1 MIGKSIQTRLF
12 SAVFLVI
19 FMMTFGVG
27 ITFFFSSRWYLQ
39 YTARK
44 ETEHLIRMV
53 QSESDRLS
61 TDSAY
66 TSSDPEENMRE
77 SSKALLRSVRLQ
89 LRDQPYN
96 GIFLIF
102 NSKQKLVF
110 PQSGNDQNIYPM
122 SALEEQ
128 CRQMIQSGELVSG
141 KTSRILLSEDF
152 WYISMYVFPSS
163 TPVRA
168 KYFVSVVQIPDSSV
182 FWNYTWKLYIAILI
196 ASVFLSSF
204 LVWGIARTISDPI
217 RHLCLQ
223 IQRINGE
230 TDAQI
235 RDSYSLNELESLK
248 RSYNQMEETIR
259 RSEEEKRQFFQN
271 ASHDLKTPLASITGY
286 SQGIVSNVI
295 KDHQKAASII
305 LSESLRMT
313 DLVESILSLSKMDSH
328 TLDLHP
334 ADLEVME
341 FLDECV
347 DIMSTIRRDC
357 VIHLEAGRPLTIHTD
372 PELLKRVIQNI
383 LSNCLRYADHEILIR
398 MSTDG
403 NSLIL
408 LIQDDG
414 PGFPEKDLPHI
425 FERFY
430 KGNGGK
436 NGIGLSIVWAGI
448 HYLGGSITAGNRAV
462 PEHGAYYQLL
472 LPLSLSSGY
481 SQSDSVKTANL
492 SFKHRL

>member
-27 ITFFFSSRWYLQ
+27 ITFFLSSRWYVQ

-61 TDSAY
+61 TDPAY
-66 TSSDPEENMRE
+66 TSSDSKENTRE

-96 GIFLIF
+96 GIFLVF

-110 PQSGNDQNIYPM
+110 PQSSNDQNIYPI

-128 CRQMIQSGELVSG
+128 CRRMIQSGELISG

-168 KYFVSVVQIPDSSV
+168 KHFVSVVQIPDSSV
-182 FWNYTWKLYIAILI
+182 FWNYTWKLYLAILL

-204 LVWGIARTISDPI
+204 LVWGIARTISVPI
-217 RHLCLQ
+217 QHLCLQ

-235 RDSYSLNELESLK
+235 QDSYSLNELEALK
-248 RSYNQMEETIR
+248 RSYNQMEEMIR

-328 TLDLHP
+328 TFDLHP
-334 ADLEVME
+334 TDLEVME

-347 DIMSTIRRDC
+347 DIMSTIRKDC
-357 VIHLEAGRPLTIHTD
+357 VIHLEAERPLMIRTD

-414 PGFPEKDLPHI
+414 PGFLEKDLPHI

-436 NGIGLSIVWAGI
+436 NGIGLSIVWTDI

-472 LPLSLSSGY
+472 LPLS
-481 SQSDSVKTANL
+481 
-492 SFKHRL
+492 F

>member
-27 ITFFFSSRWYLQ
+27 ITFFLSSRWYVQ

-53 QSESDRLS
+53 QAESDRLS
-61 TDSAY
+61 TDTAY
-66 TSSDPEENMRE
+66 TSSDSKENTRE

-96 GIFLIF
+96 GIFLVF

-110 PQSGNDQNIYPM
+110 PQSSNDRNIYPI

-128 CRQMIQSGELVSG
+128 CRRMIQSGELISG

-204 LVWGIARTISDPI
+204 LVWGIARTISVPI
-217 RHLCLQ
+217 QHLCLQ

-235 RDSYSLNELESLK
+235 QDSYSLNELEALK
-248 RSYNQMEETIR
+248 RSYNQMEEMIR

-295 KDHQKAASII
+295 KDHQKAAGII

-328 TLDLHP
+328 TFDLHP
-334 ADLEVME
+334 TDLEVIE

-357 VIHLEAGRPLTIHTD
+357 VIHLEAERPLMIRTD

-436 NGIGLSIVWAGI
+436 NGIGLSIVWTGI

-472 LPLSLSSGY
+472 LPLS
-481 SQSDSVKTANL
+481 
-492 SFKHRL
+492 F

>member
-27 ITFFFSSRWYLQ
+27 ITFFLSSRWYVQ

-53 QSESDRLS
+53 QLESDRLS
-61 TDSAY
+61 TDPAY
-66 TSSDPEENMRE
+66 TSSDSKENTRK
-77 SSKALLRSVRLQ
+77 SSKALLRSVRRQ

-96 GIFLIF
+96 GIFLVF

-110 PQSGNDQNIYPM
+110 PQSSNDQNIYPV

-128 CRQMIQSGELVSG
+128 CRRMIQSGELISG

-182 FWNYTWKLYIAILI
+182 FWNYTRKLYIAILI

-204 LVWGIARTISDPI
+204 LVWGIARTISVPI
-217 RHLCLQ
+217 QHLCLQ

-235 RDSYSLNELESLK
+235 QDSYSLNELESLK

-328 TLDLHP
+328 TFDLHP
-334 ADLEVME
+334 TDLEVME

-357 VIHLEAGRPLTIHTD
+357 VIHLESAHPLTIHTD

-383 LSNCLRYADHEILIR
+383 LSNCLRYAEHEILIR

-430 KGNGGK
+430 KGDGGK
-436 NGIGLSIVWAGI
+436 NGIGLSIVWTGI

-472 LPLSLSSGY
+472 LPLS
-481 SQSDSVKTANL
+481 
-492 SFKHRL
+492 F

>member
-27 ITFFFSSRWYLQ
+27 ITFFLSSRWYVQ

-61 TDSAY
+61 TDPAY
-66 TSSDPEENMRE
+66 TSSDSKENTRE
-77 SSKALLRSVRLQ
+77 SSKALLRSVRRQ

-96 GIFLIF
+96 GIFLVF

-110 PQSGNDQNIYPM
+110 PQSSNDQNIYPI

-128 CRQMIQSGELVSG
+128 CRQMIQSGELISG

-182 FWNYTWKLYIAILI
+182 FWNYTWKLYLAILI

-204 LVWGIARTISDPI
+204 LVWGIARTISVPI
-217 RHLCLQ
+217 QHLCLQ

-235 RDSYSLNELESLK
+235 QDSYSLNELESLK

-328 TLDLHP
+328 TFDLHP
-334 ADLEVME
+334 TDLEVME

-357 VIHLEAGRPLTIHTD
+357 VINLEAARPLMIHTD

-383 LSNCLRYADHEILIR
+383 LSNCLRYAEHEILIR

-414 PGFPEKDLPHI
+414 PGFLEKDLPHI

-430 KGNGGK
+430 KGNGGN
-436 NGIGLSIVWAGI
+436 NGIGLSIVWTGI

-462 PEHGAYYQLL
+462 PEHGAYYRLL
-472 LPLSLSSGY
+472 LPLS
-481 SQSDSVKTANL
+481 
-492 SFKHRL
+492 F

>member
-27 ITFFFSSRWYLQ
+27 ITFFLSSRWYVQ

-53 QSESDRLS
+53 QAESDRLS
-61 TDSAY
+61 TDTAY
-66 TSSDPEENMRE
+66 TSSDSKENTRE

-110 PQSGNDQNIYPM
+110 PQSSNDRNIYPI

-128 CRQMIQSGELVSG
+128 CRRMIQSGELISG

-168 KYFVSVVQIPDSSV
+168 KHFVSVVQIPDSSV
-182 FWNYTWKLYIAILI
+182 FWNYTWKLYLAILL

-204 LVWGIARTISDPI
+204 LVWGIARTISVPI
-217 RHLCLQ
+217 QHLCLQ

-235 RDSYSLNELESLK
+235 QDSYSLNELEALK
-248 RSYNQMEETIR
+248 RSYNQMEEMIR

-328 TLDLHP
+328 TFDLHP
-334 ADLEVME
+334 TDLEVME

-357 VIHLEAGRPLTIHTD
+357 VIHLEAERPLMIRTD

-414 PGFPEKDLPHI
+414 PGFLEKDLPHI

-436 NGIGLSIVWAGI
+436 NGIGLSIVWTGI

-472 LPLSLSSGY
+472 LPLS
-481 SQSDSVKTANL
+481 
-492 SFKHRL
+492 F

>member
-27 ITFFFSSRWYLQ
+27 ITFFLSSRWYVQ

-53 QSESDRLS
+53 QAESDRLS
-61 TDSAY
+61 TDTAY
-66 TSSDPEENMRE
+66 TSSDSKENTRE

-110 PQSGNDQNIYPM
+110 PQSSNDRNIYPI

-128 CRQMIQSGELVSG
+128 CRRMIQSGELISG

-182 FWNYTWKLYIAILI
+182 FWNYTRKLYIAILI

-204 LVWGIARTISDPI
+204 LVWGIARTISVPI
-217 RHLCLQ
+217 QHLCLQ

-235 RDSYSLNELESLK
+235 KDSYSLNELEALK

-295 KDHQKAASII
+295 KDHQKAAGII

-328 TLDLHP
+328 TFDLHP
-334 ADLEVME
+334 TDLEVME

-357 VIHLEAGRPLTIHTD
+357 VIHLEAERPLMIYTD

-436 NGIGLSIVWAGI
+436 NGIGLSIVWTGI

-462 PEHGAYYQLL
+462 PEHGAYYRLL
-472 LPLSLSSGY
+472 LPLS
-481 SQSDSVKTANL
+481 
-492 SFKHRL
+492 F

>member
-27 ITFFFSSRWYLQ
+27 ITFFLSSRWYVQ

-61 TDSAY
+61 TDPAY
-66 TSSDPEENMRE
+66 TSSDSKENTRE

-110 PQSGNDQNIYPM
+110 PQSSNDQNIYPI

-128 CRQMIQSGELVSG
+128 CRRMIQSGELISG

-182 FWNYTWKLYIAILI
+182 FWNYTWKLYLAILL

-204 LVWGIARTISDPI
+204 LVWGIARTISVPI
-217 RHLCLQ
+217 QHLCLQ

-235 RDSYSLNELESLK
+235 QDSYSLNELEALK
-248 RSYNQMEETIR
+248 RSYNQMEEMIR

-295 KDHQKAASII
+295 KDHQKAANII

-328 TLDLHP
+328 TFDLHP
-334 ADLEVME
+334 TDLEVME

-357 VIHLEAGRPLTIHTD
+357 VIHLEAERPLMIRTD

-414 PGFPEKDLPHI
+414 PGFLEKDLPHI

-436 NGIGLSIVWAGI
+436 NGIGLSIVWTGI
-448 HYLGGSITAGNRAV
+448 HYLGGSITAGNRTV

-472 LPLSLSSGY
+472 LPLS
-481 SQSDSVKTANL
+481 
-492 SFKHRL
+492 F

>member
-19 FMMTFGVG
+19 FMITFGVG
-27 ITFFFSSRWYLQ
+27 ITFFLSSRWYVQ

-61 TDSAY
+61 TDPAY
-66 TSSDPEENMRE
+66 TSSDSKENTRE

-110 PQSGNDQNIYPM
+110 PQSSNDRNIYPI

-128 CRQMIQSGELVSG
+128 CRRMIQSGELISG

-182 FWNYTWKLYIAILI
+182 FWNYTWKLYLAILL

-204 LVWGIARTISDPI
+204 LVWGIARTISVPI
-217 RHLCLQ
+217 QHLCLQ

-235 RDSYSLNELESLK
+235 QDSYSLNELEALK

-328 TLDLHP
+328 TFDLHP
-334 ADLEVME
+334 TDLEVME

-357 VIHLEAGRPLTIHTD
+357 VIHLEAERPLMIRTD

-383 LSNCLRYADHEILIR
+383 LSNCLRYAEHEILIR

-414 PGFPEKDLPHI
+414 PGFLEKDLPHI

-436 NGIGLSIVWAGI
+436 NGIGLSIVWTGI

-472 LPLSLSSGY
+472 LPLS
-481 SQSDSVKTANL
+481 
-492 SFKHRL
+492 F

>member
-27 ITFFFSSRWYLQ
+27 ITFFLSSRWYVQ

-61 TDSAY
+61 TDTAY
-66 TSSDPEENMRE
+66 TSSDSKENTRE

-110 PQSGNDQNIYPM
+110 PQSSNDRNIYPI

-128 CRQMIQSGELVSG
+128 CRRMIQSGELISG

-182 FWNYTWKLYIAILI
+182 FWNYTWKLYLAILI

-204 LVWGIARTISDPI
+204 LVWGIARTISVPI
-217 RHLCLQ
+217 QHLCLQ

-235 RDSYSLNELESLK
+235 KDSYSLNELEALK

-328 TLDLHP
+328 TFDLHP
-334 ADLEVME
+334 TDLEVME

-357 VIHLEAGRPLTIHTD
+357 VIHLEAERPLMIYTD

-436 NGIGLSIVWAGI
+436 NGIGLSIVKAIMDAHNQQYGVKNWENGVEFWFT
-448 HYLGGSITAGNRAV
+448 LDGSN
-462 PEHGAYYQLL
+462 
-472 LPLSLSSGY
+472 S
-481 SQSDSVKTANL
+481 
-492 SFKHRL
+492 

>member
-1 MIGKSIQTRLF
+1 MIGKSVQTRLF

-27 ITFFFSSRWYLQ
+27 ITFFLSSRWYVQ

-61 TDSAY
+61 TDPAY
-66 TSSDPEENMRE
+66 TSSDSEENARK

-96 GIFLIF
+96 GIFLVF

-110 PQSGNDQNIYPM
+110 PQSSNDQNIYPI

-128 CRQMIQSGELVSG
+128 CRQMIQSGELISG
-141 KTSRILLSEDF
+141 KPSRVLLSEDF

-196 ASVFLSSF
+196 VSVFLSSF
-204 LVWGIARTISDPI
+204 LVWGIAKTISVPI
-217 RHLCLQ
+217 RRLCLQ
-223 IQRINGE
+223 IQKINGE

-235 RDSYSLNELESLK
+235 QDSYSLNELESLK

-259 RSEEEKRQFFQN
+259 RSEKEKRQFFQN

-295 KDHQKAASII
+295 KDHQNAARII

-328 TLDLHP
+328 TFDLHP
-334 ADLEVME
+334 TDLEVME
-341 FLDECV
+341 FLDECM

-357 VIHLEAGRPLTIHTD
+357 VIHLEAAHPLTIHTD

-430 KGNGGK
+430 KGDGGK
-436 NGIGLSIVWAGI
+436 NGIGLSIVWTGI

-472 LPLSLSSGY
+472 LPLS
-481 SQSDSVKTANL
+481 
-492 SFKHRL
+492 F

>member
-12 SAVFLVI
+12 SAAFLVI

-27 ITFFFSSRWYLQ
+27 ITFFLSSRWYVQ

-61 TDSAY
+61 TDPAY
-66 TSSDPEENMRE
+66 TSSDSKENTRE

-110 PQSGNDQNIYPM
+110 PQSSNDQNIYPI

-128 CRQMIQSGELVSG
+128 CRRMIQSGELISG

-182 FWNYTWKLYIAILI
+182 FWNYTRKLYLAILI

-204 LVWGIARTISDPI
+204 LVWGIARTISVPI
-217 RHLCLQ
+217 QHLCLQ

-235 RDSYSLNELESLK
+235 QDSYSLNELEALK
-248 RSYNQMEETIR
+248 RSYNQMEEMIR

-328 TLDLHP
+328 TFDLHP
-334 ADLEVME
+334 TDLEVME

-357 VIHLEAGRPLTIHTD
+357 VIHLEAERPLMIRTD

-383 LSNCLRYADHEILIR
+383 LSNCLRYAEHEILIR

-414 PGFPEKDLPHI
+414 PGFLEKDLPHI

-436 NGIGLSIVWAGI
+436 NGIGLSIVWTGI

-472 LPLSLSSGY
+472 LPLS
-481 SQSDSVKTANL
+481 
-492 SFKHRL
+492 F

>member
-27 ITFFFSSRWYLQ
+27 ITFFLSSRWYVQ

-61 TDSAY
+61 TDPAY
-66 TSSDPEENMRE
+66 TSSDSKENTRE

-110 PQSGNDQNIYPM
+110 PQSSNDQNIYPI

-128 CRQMIQSGELVSG
+128 CRQMIQSGELISG

-182 FWNYTWKLYIAILI
+182 FWNYTWKLYLAILI

-204 LVWGIARTISDPI
+204 LVWGIARTISVPI
-217 RHLCLQ
+217 QHLCLQ

-235 RDSYSLNELESLK
+235 HDSYSLNELESLK

-328 TLDLHP
+328 TFDLHP
-334 ADLEVME
+334 TDLEVME

-347 DIMSTIRRDC
+347 DIMSTIRKDC
-357 VIHLEAGRPLTIHTD
+357 VIHLEAERPLMIRTD

-414 PGFPEKDLPHI
+414 PGFLEKDLPHI

-436 NGIGLSIVWAGI
+436 NGIGLSIVWTGI

-472 LPLSLSSGY
+472 LPLS
-481 SQSDSVKTANL
+481 
-492 SFKHRL
+492 F

>member
-27 ITFFFSSRWYLQ
+27 ITFFLSSRWYVQ

-61 TDSAY
+61 TDPAY
-66 TSSDPEENMRE
+66 TSSDSKENTRE
-77 SSKALLRSVRLQ
+77 SSKALLRSVRRQ

-96 GIFLIF
+96 GIFLVF

-110 PQSGNDQNIYPM
+110 PQSSNDQNIYPI

-128 CRQMIQSGELVSG
+128 CRQMIQSGELISG

-182 FWNYTWKLYIAILI
+182 FWNYTWKLYLAILI

-204 LVWGIARTISDPI
+204 LVWGIARTISVPI
-217 RHLCLQ
+217 QHLCLQ

-235 RDSYSLNELESLK
+235 QDSYSLNELEALK

-328 TLDLHP
+328 TFDLHP
-334 ADLEVME
+334 TDLEVME

-357 VIHLEAGRPLTIHTD
+357 VIHLESAHPLTIHTD

-436 NGIGLSIVWAGI
+436 NGIGLSIVWTGI

-472 LPLSLSSGY
+472 LPLS
-481 SQSDSVKTANL
+481 
-492 SFKHRL
+492 F

>member
-27 ITFFFSSRWYLQ
+27 ITFFLSSRWYVQ

-61 TDSAY
+61 TDPAY
-66 TSSDPEENMRE
+66 TSSDSKENTRE

-110 PQSGNDQNIYPM
+110 PQSSNDQNIYPI

-128 CRQMIQSGELVSG
+128 CRRMIQSGELISG

-182 FWNYTWKLYIAILI
+182 FWNYTRKLYIAILI

-204 LVWGIARTISDPI
+204 LVWGIARTISVPI
-217 RHLCLQ
+217 QHLCLQ

-235 RDSYSLNELESLK
+235 KDSYSLNELEALK

-295 KDHQKAASII
+295 KDHQKAAGII

-328 TLDLHP
+328 TFDLHP
-334 ADLEVME
+334 TDLEVME

-357 VIHLEAGRPLTIHTD
+357 VIHLEAERPLMIYTD

-436 NGIGLSIVWAGI
+436 NGIGLSIVWTGI

-472 LPLSLSSGY
+472 LPLS
-481 SQSDSVKTANL
+481 
-492 SFKHRL
+492 F

>member
-27 ITFFFSSRWYLQ
+27 ITFFLSSRWYVQ

-61 TDSAY
+61 TDPAY
-66 TSSDPEENMRE
+66 TSSDSKENTRE

-110 PQSGNDQNIYPM
+110 PQSSNDQNIYPI

-128 CRQMIQSGELVSG
+128 CRRMIQSGELISG

-182 FWNYTWKLYIAILI
+182 FWNYTWKLYLAILL

-204 LVWGIARTISDPI
+204 LVWGIARTISVPI
-217 RHLCLQ
+217 QHLCLQ

-235 RDSYSLNELESLK
+235 QDSYSLNELEALK
-248 RSYNQMEETIR
+248 RSYNQMEEMIR

-328 TLDLHP
+328 TFDLHP
-334 ADLEVME
+334 TDLEVME

-357 VIHLEAGRPLTIHTD
+357 VIHLEAERPLMIRTD

-414 PGFPEKDLPHI
+414 PGFLEKDLPHI

-436 NGIGLSIVWAGI
+436 NGIGLSIVWTGI

-472 LPLSLSSGY
+472 LPLS
-481 SQSDSVKTANL
+481 
-492 SFKHRL
+492 F

>member
-12 SAVFLVI
+12 SAAFLVI

-27 ITFFFSSRWYLQ
+27 ITFFLSSRWYVQ

-61 TDSAY
+61 TDPAY
-66 TSSDPEENMRE
+66 TSSDSKENTRE
-77 SSKALLRSVRLQ
+77 SSKALLRSVRRQ

-96 GIFLIF
+96 GIFLVF

-110 PQSGNDQNIYPM
+110 PQSSNDQNIYPI

-128 CRQMIQSGELVSG
+128 CRQMIQSGELISG

-182 FWNYTWKLYIAILI
+182 FWNYTWKLYLAILL

-204 LVWGIARTISDPI
+204 LVWGIARTISVPI
-217 RHLCLQ
+217 QHLCLQ

-235 RDSYSLNELESLK
+235 QDSYSLNELEALK
-248 RSYNQMEETIR
+248 RSYNQMEEMIR

-328 TLDLHP
+328 TFDLHP
-334 ADLEVME
+334 TDLEVME

-357 VIHLEAGRPLTIHTD
+357 VIHLEAERPLMIRTD

-414 PGFPEKDLPHI
+414 PGFLEKDLPHI

-436 NGIGLSIVWAGI
+436 NGIGLSIVWTGI

-472 LPLSLSSGY
+472 LPLS
-481 SQSDSVKTANL
+481 
-492 SFKHRL
+492 F

>member
-27 ITFFFSSRWYLQ
+27 ITFFLSSRWYVQ

-53 QSESDRLS
+53 QAESDRLS
-61 TDSAY
+61 TDTAY
-66 TSSDPEENMRE
+66 TSSDSKENTRE

-110 PQSGNDQNIYPM
+110 PQSSNDRNIYPI

-128 CRQMIQSGELVSG
+128 CRRMIQSGELISG

-182 FWNYTWKLYIAILI
+182 FWNYTWKLYLAILL

-204 LVWGIARTISDPI
+204 LVWGIARTISVPI
-217 RHLCLQ
+217 QHLCLQ

-235 RDSYSLNELESLK
+235 QDSYSLNELEALK
-248 RSYNQMEETIR
+248 RSYNQMEEMIR

-328 TLDLHP
+328 TFDLHP
-334 ADLEVME
+334 TDLEVME

-357 VIHLEAGRPLTIHTD
+357 VIHLEAERPLMIRTD

-383 LSNCLRYADHEILIR
+383 LSNCLRYAEHEILIR

-414 PGFPEKDLPHI
+414 PGFLEKDLPHI

-430 KGNGGK
+430 KGDGGK
-436 NGIGLSIVWAGI
+436 NGIGLSIVWTGI

-472 LPLSLSSGY
+472 LPLS
-481 SQSDSVKTANL
+481 
-492 SFKHRL
+492 F

>member
-27 ITFFFSSRWYLQ
+27 ITFFLSSRWYVQ

-61 TDSAY
+61 TDPAY
-66 TSSDPEENMRE
+66 TSSDSKENTRE
-77 SSKALLRSVRLQ
+77 SSKALLRSVRRQ

-96 GIFLIF
+96 GIFLVF

-110 PQSGNDQNIYPM
+110 PQSSNDQNIYPI

-128 CRQMIQSGELVSG
+128 CRQMIQSGELISG

-182 FWNYTWKLYIAILI
+182 FWNYTWKLYLAILL

-204 LVWGIARTISDPI
+204 LVWGIARTISVPI

-235 RDSYSLNELESLK
+235 QDSYSLNELEALK
-248 RSYNQMEETIR
+248 RSYNQMEEMIR

-328 TLDLHP
+328 TFDLHP
-334 ADLEVME
+334 TDLEVME

-357 VIHLEAGRPLTIHTD
+357 VIHLEAERPLMIRTD

-383 LSNCLRYADHEILIR
+383 LSNCLRYAEHEILIR

-414 PGFPEKDLPHI
+414 PGFLEKDLPHI

-436 NGIGLSIVWAGI
+436 NGIGLSIVWTGI

-462 PEHGAYYQLL
+462 PEHGAYYRLL
-472 LPLSLSSGY
+472 LPLS
-481 SQSDSVKTANL
+481 
-492 SFKHRL
+492 F

>member
-12 SAVFLVI
+12 SAAFLVI

-27 ITFFFSSRWYLQ
+27 ITFFLSSRWYVQ

-61 TDSAY
+61 TDPAY
-66 TSSDPEENMRE
+66 TSSDSKENTRE

-110 PQSGNDQNIYPM
+110 PQSSNDQNIYPI

-128 CRQMIQSGELVSG
+128 CRRMIQSGELISG

-182 FWNYTWKLYIAILI
+182 FWNYTWKLYLAILL

-204 LVWGIARTISDPI
+204 LVWGIARTISVPI
-217 RHLCLQ
+217 QHLCLQ

-235 RDSYSLNELESLK
+235 HDSYSLNELEALK
-248 RSYNQMEETIR
+248 RSYNQMEEMIR

-328 TLDLHP
+328 TFDLHP
-334 ADLEVME
+334 TDLEVME

-357 VIHLEAGRPLTIHTD
+357 VIHLEAERPLMIRTD

-383 LSNCLRYADHEILIR
+383 LSNCLRYAEHEILIR

-436 NGIGLSIVWAGI
+436 NGIGLSIVWTGI

-472 LPLSLSSGY
+472 FPLS
-481 SQSDSVKTANL
+481 
-492 SFKHRL
+492 F

>member
-27 ITFFFSSRWYLQ
+27 ITFFLSSRWYVQ

-61 TDSAY
+61 TDPAY
-66 TSSDPEENMRE
+66 TSSDSKENTRE
-77 SSKALLRSVRLQ
+77 SSKALLRSVRRQ

-96 GIFLIF
+96 GIFLVF

-110 PQSGNDQNIYPM
+110 PQSSNDQNIYPI

-128 CRQMIQSGELVSG
+128 CRQMIQSGELISG

-182 FWNYTWKLYIAILI
+182 FWNYTRKLYIAILI

-204 LVWGIARTISDPI
+204 LVWGIARTISVPI
-217 RHLCLQ
+217 QHLCLQ

-235 RDSYSLNELESLK
+235 QDSYSLNELEALK

-295 KDHQKAASII
+295 KDHQKAAGII

-328 TLDLHP
+328 TFDLHP
-334 ADLEVME
+334 TDLEVIE

-357 VIHLEAGRPLTIHTD
+357 VIHLEAERPLMIRTD

-383 LSNCLRYADHEILIR
+383 LSNCLRYAEHEILIR

-414 PGFPEKDLPHI
+414 PGFLEKDLPHI

-436 NGIGLSIVWAGI
+436 NGIGLSIVWTGI
-448 HYLGGSITAGNRAV
+448 HYLGGSITAGNRTV

-472 LPLSLSSGY
+472 LPLS
-481 SQSDSVKTANL
+481 
-492 SFKHRL
+492 F

>member
-27 ITFFFSSRWYLQ
+27 ITFFLSSRWYVQ

-61 TDSAY
+61 TDPAY
-66 TSSDPEENMRE
+66 TSSDSKENTRE
-77 SSKALLRSVRLQ
+77 SSKALLRSVRRQ

-96 GIFLIF
+96 GIFLVF

-110 PQSGNDQNIYPM
+110 PQSSNDQNIYPI

-128 CRQMIQSGELVSG
+128 CRQMIQSGELISG

-182 FWNYTWKLYIAILI
+182 FWNYTWKLYLAILL

-204 LVWGIARTISDPI
+204 LVWGIARTISVPI
-217 RHLCLQ
+217 QHLCLQ

-235 RDSYSLNELESLK
+235 QDSYSLNELEALK
-248 RSYNQMEETIR
+248 CSYNQMEEMIR

-328 TLDLHP
+328 TFDLHP
-334 ADLEVME
+334 TDLEVME

-357 VIHLEAGRPLTIHTD
+357 VIHLEAERPLMIRTD

-383 LSNCLRYADHEILIR
+383 LSNCLRYAEHEILIR

-414 PGFPEKDLPHI
+414 PGFLEKDLPHI

-436 NGIGLSIVWAGI
+436 NGIGLSIVWTGI
-448 HYLGGSITAGNRAV
+448 HYLGGSITAGNRTV

-472 LPLSLSSGY
+472 LPLS
-481 SQSDSVKTANL
+481 
-492 SFKHRL
+492 F

>member
-19 FMMTFGVG
+19 FMITFGVG
-27 ITFFFSSRWYLQ
+27 ITFFLSSRWYVQ

-44 ETEHLIRMV
+44 ETEHLIGMV

-61 TDSAY
+61 TDPAY
-66 TSSDPEENMRE
+66 TSSDSKENTRE

-110 PQSGNDQNIYPM
+110 PKSGNDRNIYPV

-128 CRQMIQSGELVSG
+128 CRRMIQSGELISG

-168 KYFVSVVQIPDSSV
+168 KYFVSVVQIPDSLV
-182 FWNYTWKLYIAILI
+182 FWNYTWKLYLAILI

-204 LVWGIARTISDPI
+204 LVWGIARTISVPL

-235 RDSYSLNELESLK
+235 HDSYSLNELESLK

-328 TLDLHP
+328 TFDLHP
-334 ADLEVME
+334 TDLEVME

-357 VIHLEAGRPLTIHTD
+357 VIHLEAERPLMIRTD

-383 LSNCLRYADHEILIR
+383 LSNCLRYAEHEILIR

-414 PGFPEKDLPHI
+414 PGFLEKDLPHI

-436 NGIGLSIVWAGI
+436 NGIGLSIVWTGI

-462 PEHGAYYQLL
+462 PEHGAYYRLL
-472 LPLSLSSGY
+472 LPLS
-481 SQSDSVKTANL
+481 
-492 SFKHRL
+492 F

>member
-27 ITFFFSSRWYLQ
+27 ITFFLSSRWYVQ

-61 TDSAY
+61 TDPAY
-66 TSSDPEENMRE
+66 TSSDSKENTRK
-77 SSKALLRSVRLQ
+77 SSKALLRSVRRQ

-96 GIFLIF
+96 GIFLVF

-110 PQSGNDQNIYPM
+110 PQSSNDQNIYPV

-128 CRQMIQSGELVSG
+128 CRRMIQSGELISG

-182 FWNYTWKLYIAILI
+182 FWNYTWKLYLAILI

-204 LVWGIARTISDPI
+204 LVWGIARTISVPI
-217 RHLCLQ
+217 QHLCLQ

-235 RDSYSLNELESLK
+235 QDSYSLNELESLK

-328 TLDLHP
+328 TFDLHP
-334 ADLEVME
+334 TDLEVVE

-357 VIHLEAGRPLTIHTD
+357 VIHLESAHPLTIHTD

-383 LSNCLRYADHEILIR
+383 LSNCLRYAEHEILIR

-436 NGIGLSIVWAGI
+436 NGIGLSIVWTGI

-472 LPLSLSSGY
+472 LPLS
-481 SQSDSVKTANL
+481 
-492 SFKHRL
+492 F

>member
-12 SAVFLVI
+12 SAAFLVI

-27 ITFFFSSRWYLQ
+27 ITFFLSSRWYVQ

-61 TDSAY
+61 TDPAY
-66 TSSDPEENMRE
+66 TSSDSKENTRE

-110 PQSGNDQNIYPM
+110 PQSSNDQNIYPI

-128 CRQMIQSGELVSG
+128 CRRMIQSGELISG

-182 FWNYTWKLYIAILI
+182 FWNYTWKLYLAILL

-204 LVWGIARTISDPI
+204 LVWGIARTISVPL

-235 RDSYSLNELESLK
+235 QDSYSLNELEALK
-248 RSYNQMEETIR
+248 RSYNQMEEMIR

-328 TLDLHP
+328 TFDLHP
-334 ADLEVME
+334 TDLEVME

-357 VIHLEAGRPLTIHTD
+357 VIHLEAERPLMIRTD

-383 LSNCLRYADHEILIR
+383 LSNCLRYAEHEILIR

-414 PGFPEKDLPHI
+414 PGFLEKDLPHI

-436 NGIGLSIVWAGI
+436 NGIGLSIVWTGI

-472 LPLSLSSGY
+472 LPLS
-481 SQSDSVKTANL
+481 
-492 SFKHRL
+492 F

>member
-12 SAVFLVI
+12 SAAFLVI

-27 ITFFFSSRWYLQ
+27 ITFFLSSRWYVQ

-66 TSSDPEENMRE
+66 TSSDSKENTRE

-110 PQSGNDQNIYPM
+110 PQSSNDQNIYPI

-128 CRQMIQSGELVSG
+128 CRRMIQSGELISG

-182 FWNYTWKLYIAILI
+182 FWNYTRKLYIAILI

-204 LVWGIARTISDPI
+204 LVWGIARTISVPI
-217 RHLCLQ
+217 QHLCLQ

-235 RDSYSLNELESLK
+235 QDSYSLNELEALK
-248 RSYNQMEETIR
+248 RSYNQMEEMIR

-328 TLDLHP
+328 TFDLHP
-334 ADLEVME
+334 TDLEVME

-357 VIHLEAGRPLTIHTD
+357 VIHLEAERPLMIRTD

-383 LSNCLRYADHEILIR
+383 LSNCLRYAEHEILIR

-414 PGFPEKDLPHI
+414 PGFLEKELPHI

-430 KGNGGK
+430 KGDGGK
-436 NGIGLSIVWAGI
+436 NGIGLSIVWTGI

-462 PEHGAYYQLL
+462 PEHGAYYRLL
-472 LPLSLSSGY
+472 LPLS
-481 SQSDSVKTANL
+481 
-492 SFKHRL
+492 F

>member
-27 ITFFFSSRWYLQ
+27 ITFFLSSRWYVQ

-61 TDSAY
+61 TDPAY
-66 TSSDPEENMRE
+66 TSSDSKENTRE
-77 SSKALLRSVRLQ
+77 SSKALLRSVRRQ
-89 LRDQPYN
+89 LRDQPHN
-96 GIFLIF
+96 GIFLVF

-110 PQSGNDQNIYPM
+110 PQSSNDQNIYPI

-128 CRQMIQSGELVSG
+128 CRQMIQSGELISG

-182 FWNYTWKLYIAILI
+182 FWNYTWKLYLAILI

-204 LVWGIARTISDPI
+204 LVWGIARTISVPI
-217 RHLCLQ
+217 QHLCLQ

-235 RDSYSLNELESLK
+235 QDSYSLNELESLK

-328 TLDLHP
+328 TFDLHP
-334 ADLEVME
+334 TDLEVME

-357 VIHLEAGRPLTIHTD
+357 VINLEAARPLMIHTD

-383 LSNCLRYADHEILIR
+383 LSNCLRYAEHEILIR

-414 PGFPEKDLPHI
+414 PGFLEKDLPHI

-436 NGIGLSIVWAGI
+436 NGIGLSIVWTGI

-472 LPLSLSSGY
+472 LPLS
-481 SQSDSVKTANL
+481 
-492 SFKHRL
+492 F

>member
-19 FMMTFGVG
+19 FMITFGVG
-27 ITFFFSSRWYLQ
+27 ITFFLSSRWYVQ

-44 ETEHLIRMV
+44 ETEDLIRMV
-53 QSESDRLS
+53 QSESNRLS
-61 TDSAY
+61 TDPAY
-66 TSSDPEENMRE
+66 TSSDSKENTRE

-110 PQSGNDQNIYPM
+110 PKSGNDRNIYPV

-128 CRQMIQSGELVSG
+128 CRRMIQSGELISG

-182 FWNYTWKLYIAILI
+182 FWNYTWKLYLAILI

-204 LVWGIARTISDPI
+204 LVWGIARTISVPL

-235 RDSYSLNELESLK
+235 HDSYSLNELESLK

-328 TLDLHP
+328 TFDLHP
-334 ADLEVME
+334 TDLEVME

-414 PGFPEKDLPHI
+414 PGFLEKELPHI

-430 KGNGGK
+430 KGDGGK
-436 NGIGLSIVWAGI
+436 NGIGLSIVWTGI

-462 PEHGAYYQLL
+462 PEHGAYYRLL
-472 LPLSLSSGY
+472 LPLS
-481 SQSDSVKTANL
+481 
-492 SFKHRL
+492 F

>member
-27 ITFFFSSRWYLQ
+27 ITFFLSSRWYVQ

-61 TDSAY
+61 TDPAY
-66 TSSDPEENMRE
+66 TSSDSKENTRE
-77 SSKALLRSVRLQ
+77 SSKALLRSVRRQ

-96 GIFLIF
+96 GIFLVF

-110 PQSGNDQNIYPM
+110 PQSSNDQNIYPI

-128 CRQMIQSGELVSG
+128 CRQMIQSGELISG

-182 FWNYTWKLYIAILI
+182 FWNYTWKLYLAILI

-204 LVWGIARTISDPI
+204 LVWGIARTISVPLQ
-217 RHLCLQ
+217 HLCLQ

-230 TDAQI
+230 TAAQI
-235 RDSYSLNELESLK
+235 QDSYSLNELEALK

-328 TLDLHP
+328 TFDLHP
-334 ADLEVME
+334 TDLEVIE

-357 VIHLEAGRPLTIHTD
+357 VINLEAERPLMIHTD

-383 LSNCLRYADHEILIR
+383 LSNCLRYAEHEILIR

-414 PGFPEKDLPHI
+414 PGFLEKDLPHI

-430 KGNGGK
+430 KGNGGN
-436 NGIGLSIVWAGI
+436 NGIGLSIVWTGI

-472 LPLSLSSGY
+472 LPLS
-481 SQSDSVKTANL
+481 
-492 SFKHRL
+492 F

>member
-27 ITFFFSSRWYLQ
+27 ITFFLSSRWYVQ

-61 TDSAY
+61 TDPAY
-66 TSSDPEENMRE
+66 TSSDSKENTRE
-77 SSKALLRSVRLQ
+77 SSKALLRSVRRQ

-96 GIFLIF
+96 GIFLVF

-110 PQSGNDQNIYPM
+110 PQSSNDQNIYPI

-128 CRQMIQSGELVSG
+128 CRQMIQSGELISG

-182 FWNYTWKLYIAILI
+182 FWNYTWKLYLAILI

-204 LVWGIARTISDPI
+204 LVWGIARTISVPLQ
-217 RHLCLQ
+217 HLCLQ

-230 TDAQI
+230 TAAQI
-235 RDSYSLNELESLK
+235 QDSYSLNELEALK

-328 TLDLHP
+328 TFDLHP
-334 ADLEVME
+334 TDLEVIE

-357 VIHLEAGRPLTIHTD
+357 VRNLEAERPLMIHTD

-383 LSNCLRYADHEILIR
+383 LSNCLRYAEHEILIR

-414 PGFPEKDLPHI
+414 PGFLEKDLPHI

-436 NGIGLSIVWAGI
+436 NGIGLSIVWTGI

-472 LPLSLSSGY
+472 LPLS
-481 SQSDSVKTANL
+481 
-492 SFKHRL
+492 F

>member
-27 ITFFFSSRWYLQ
+27 ITFFLSSRWYVQ

-53 QSESDRLS
+53 QAESDRLS
-61 TDSAY
+61 TDTAY
-66 TSSDPEENMRE
+66 TSSDSKENTRE

-110 PQSGNDQNIYPM
+110 PQSSNDRNIYPI

-128 CRQMIQSGELVSG
+128 CRRMIQSGELISG

-182 FWNYTWKLYIAILI
+182 FWNYTWKLYLAILL

-204 LVWGIARTISDPI
+204 LVWGIARTISVPI
-217 RHLCLQ
+217 QHLCLQ

-235 RDSYSLNELESLK
+235 KDSYSLNELEALK
-248 RSYNQMEETIR
+248 RSYNQMEEMIR

-295 KDHQKAASII
+295 KDHQKAAGII

-328 TLDLHP
+328 TFDLHP
-334 ADLEVME
+334 TDLEVME

-357 VIHLEAGRPLTIHTD
+357 VIHLEAERPLMIYTD

-436 NGIGLSIVWAGI
+436 NGIGLSIVWTGI

-472 LPLSLSSGY
+472 LPLS
-481 SQSDSVKTANL
+481 
-492 SFKHRL
+492 F

>member
-27 ITFFFSSRWYLQ
+27 ITFFLSSRWYVQ

-61 TDSAY
+61 TDPAY
-66 TSSDPEENMRE
+66 TSSDSKENTRE
-77 SSKALLRSVRLQ
+77 SSKALLRSVRRQ

-96 GIFLIF
+96 GIFLVF

-110 PQSGNDQNIYPM
+110 PQSSNDQNIYPI

-128 CRQMIQSGELVSG
+128 CRQMIQSGELISG

-182 FWNYTWKLYIAILI
+182 FWNYTWKLYLAILI
-196 ASVFLSSF
+196 ASVFLSFF
-204 LVWGIARTISDPI
+204 LVWGIARTISVPLQ
-217 RHLCLQ
+217 HLCLQ

-230 TDAQI
+230 TAAQI
-235 RDSYSLNELESLK
+235 QDSYSLNELEALK

-295 KDHQKAASII
+295 KDHQKAAGII

-328 TLDLHP
+328 TFDLHP
-334 ADLEVME
+334 TDLEVIE

-347 DIMSTIRRDC
+347 DIMRTIRRDC
-357 VIHLEAGRPLTIHTD
+357 VIHLEAARPLMIHTD

-383 LSNCLRYADHEILIR
+383 LSNCLRYAEHEILIR

-414 PGFPEKDLPHI
+414 PGFLEKDLPHI

-436 NGIGLSIVWAGI
+436 NGIGLSIVWTGI

-472 LPLSLSSGY
+472 LPLS
-481 SQSDSVKTANL
+481 
-492 SFKHRL
+492 F

>member
-27 ITFFFSSRWYLQ
+27 ITFFLSSRWYVQ

-53 QSESDRLS
+53 QSESNRLS
-61 TDSAY
+61 TDPAY
-66 TSSDPEENMRE
+66 TSSDSKENTRE
-77 SSKALLRSVRLQ
+77 FSKALLRSVRMQ

-96 GIFLIF
+96 GIFLVF

-110 PQSGNDQNIYPM
+110 PQSSNDQNIYPI
-122 SALEEQ
+122 SALEKQ
-128 CRQMIQSGELVSG
+128 CRRMIQSGELISG
-141 KTSRILLSEDF
+141 KTSRILLSEDS

-182 FWNYTWKLYIAILI
+182 FWNYTRKLYIAILI

-204 LVWGIARTISDPI
+204 LVWGIARTISVPI
-217 RHLCLQ
+217 QHLCLQ

-235 RDSYSLNELESLK
+235 QDSYSLNELESLK

-295 KDHQKAASII
+295 KDHQKAAGII

-328 TLDLHP
+328 TFDLHP
-334 ADLEVME
+334 TDLEVME

-357 VIHLEAGRPLTIHTD
+357 VIHLEAERPLMIRTD

-383 LSNCLRYADHEILIR
+383 LSNCLRYAEHEILIR

-436 NGIGLSIVWAGI
+436 NGIGLSIVWTGI

-472 LPLSLSSGY
+472 LPLS
-481 SQSDSVKTANL
+481 
-492 SFKHRL
+492 F

>member
-27 ITFFFSSRWYLQ
+27 ITFFLSSRWYVQ

-61 TDSAY
+61 TDPAY
-66 TSSDPEENMRE
+66 TSSDSKENTRE

-110 PQSGNDQNIYPM
+110 PQSSNDQNIYPI

-128 CRQMIQSGELVSG
+128 CRRMIQSGELISG

-182 FWNYTWKLYIAILI
+182 FWNYTWKLYLAILL

-204 LVWGIARTISDPI
+204 LVWGIARTISVPI
-217 RHLCLQ
+217 QHLCLQ

-235 RDSYSLNELESLK
+235 QDSYSLNELEALK
-248 RSYNQMEETIR
+248 RSYNQMEEMIR

-295 KDHQKAASII
+295 KDHQKAAGII

-328 TLDLHP
+328 TFDLHP
-334 ADLEVME
+334 TDLEVME

-357 VIHLEAGRPLTIHTD
+357 VIHLEAERPLMIRTD

-383 LSNCLRYADHEILIR
+383 LSNCLRYAEHEILIR

-414 PGFPEKDLPHI
+414 PGFLEKDLPHI

-436 NGIGLSIVWAGI
+436 NGIGLSIVWTGI

-472 LPLSLSSGY
+472 FPLS
-481 SQSDSVKTANL
+481 
-492 SFKHRL
+492 F

>member
-12 SAVFLVI
+12 SAAFLVI

-27 ITFFFSSRWYLQ
+27 ITFFLSSRWYVQ

-61 TDSAY
+61 TDPAY
-66 TSSDPEENMRE
+66 TSSDSKENTRE

-110 PQSGNDQNIYPM
+110 PQSSNDQNIYPI

-128 CRQMIQSGELVSG
+128 CRRMIQSGELISG

-182 FWNYTWKLYIAILI
+182 FWNYTWKLYLAILL

-204 LVWGIARTISDPI
+204 LVWGIARTISVPI
-217 RHLCLQ
+217 QHLCLQ

-235 RDSYSLNELESLK
+235 HDSYSLNELEALK
-248 RSYNQMEETIR
+248 RSYNQMEEMIR

-328 TLDLHP
+328 TFDLHP
-334 ADLEVME
+334 TDLEVME

-357 VIHLEAGRPLTIHTD
+357 VIHLEAERPLMIRTD

-383 LSNCLRYADHEILIR
+383 LSNCLRYAEHEILIR

-436 NGIGLSIVWAGI
+436 NGIGLSIVWTGI

-472 LPLSLSSGY
+472 FPLP
-481 SQSDSVKTANL
+481 
-492 SFKHRL
+492 F

>member
-27 ITFFFSSRWYLQ
+27 ITFFLSSRWYVQ

-61 TDSAY
+61 TDPAY
-66 TSSDPEENMRE
+66 TSSDSKENTRK
-77 SSKALLRSVRLQ
+77 SSKALLRSVRRQ

-96 GIFLIF
+96 GIFLVF

-110 PQSGNDQNIYPM
+110 PQSSNDQNIYPI

-128 CRQMIQSGELVSG
+128 CRQMIQSGELISG

-182 FWNYTWKLYIAILI
+182 FWNYTWKLYLAILI

-204 LVWGIARTISDPI
+204 LVWGIARTISVPI
-217 RHLCLQ
+217 QHLCLQ

-235 RDSYSLNELESLK
+235 QDSYSLNELESLK

-328 TLDLHP
+328 TFDLHP
-334 ADLEVME
+334 TDLEVVE

-357 VIHLEAGRPLTIHTD
+357 VIHLESAHPLTIHTD

-383 LSNCLRYADHEILIR
+383 LSNCLRYAEHEILIR

-414 PGFPEKDLPHI
+414 PGFLEKDLPHI

-436 NGIGLSIVWAGI
+436 NGIGLSIVWTGI

-472 LPLSLSSGY
+472 LPLS
-481 SQSDSVKTANL
+481 
-492 SFKHRL
+492 F

>member
-27 ITFFFSSRWYLQ
+27 ITFFLSSRWYVQ

-61 TDSAY
+61 TDPAY
-66 TSSDPEENMRE
+66 TSSDSKKNTRE

-110 PQSGNDQNIYPM
+110 PQSSNDQNIYPI
-122 SALEEQ
+122 SALEKQ
-128 CRQMIQSGELVSG
+128 CRRMIQSGELISG
-141 KTSRILLSEDF
+141 KTSRILLSEDS

-204 LVWGIARTISDPI
+204 LVWGIARTISVPI
-217 RHLCLQ
+217 QHLCLQ

-235 RDSYSLNELESLK
+235 QDSYSLNELEALK
-248 RSYNQMEETIR
+248 RSYNQMEEMIR

-328 TLDLHP
+328 TFDLHP
-334 ADLEVME
+334 TDLEVME

-357 VIHLEAGRPLTIHTD
+357 VIHLEAERPLMIRTD

-383 LSNCLRYADHEILIR
+383 LSNCLRYAEHEILIR

-430 KGNGGK
+430 KGDGGK
-436 NGIGLSIVWAGI
+436 NGIGLSIVWTGI

-472 LPLSLSSGY
+472 LPLS
-481 SQSDSVKTANL
+481 
-492 SFKHRL
+492 F